1 MHKKYS
7 EGEQVSGEVM
17 RPDRP
22 TMEQIYTAVADAAG
36 VSLDAVLDRHVRKDV
51 FQVSV
56 YLLRRAC
63 NLPIKQVAASG
74 KVSVPR
80 ISQIQR
86 QIEDLGGLGYT
97 FQWARKLE
105 KYIK

>member
-1 MHKKYS
+1 
-7 EGEQVSGEVM
+7 M

-22 TMEQIYTAVADAAG
+22 TTEQIYTLVVDAAG
-36 VSLDAVLDRHVRKDV
+36 VSLETVLDRDVRRDV

-63 NLPIKQVAASG
+63 NLPIKQVAALG
-74 KVSVPR
+74 KVSVAR

-86 QIEDLGGLGYT
+86 QIEDSGGLGDA
-97 FQWARKLE
+97 FHWARELK
-105 KYIK
+105 KHIK